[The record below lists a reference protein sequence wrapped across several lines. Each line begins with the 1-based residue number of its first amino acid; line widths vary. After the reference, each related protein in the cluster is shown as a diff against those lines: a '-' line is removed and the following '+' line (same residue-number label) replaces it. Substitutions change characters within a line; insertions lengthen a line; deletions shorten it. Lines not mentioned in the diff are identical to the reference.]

1 MIRKRKPGKGRHCVY
16 QPKLRKEAKRIA
28 KMRFGERFLEPMLAV
43 LTCFLP
49 SIVLTV
55 LLQAGLL
62 AGGMQL
68 ILILAIY
75 GLVQVLVFG
84 PLFYGLMRYCI
95 DRLHGGPQGVMDLF
109 TVFSNGAGYLR
120 AVKMFVCIV
129 VRAIPWMIVPFG
141 ALYGFLQYSIWQ
153 DPTVGA
159 DADKLMQL
167 IAQAYL
173 LFELV
178 LLPFKAKIL
187 RYLAG
192 YILLV
197 RDPKLGPWKATGQAA
212 KLFRGRWGELIVFF
226 ISFIGWQIF
235 GIYTVGI
242 GMLFY
247 GAYLLLS
254 FVWYAERLLDGETPP
269 VVPPQ
274 MDDTPPR

>member
-1 MIRKRKPGKGRHCVY
+1 
-16 QPKLRKEAKRIA
+16 
-28 KMRFGERFLEPMLAV
+28 
-43 LTCFLP
+43 
-49 SIVLTV
+49 
-55 LLQAGLL
+55 
-62 AGGMQL
+62 
-68 ILILAIY
+68 
-75 GLVQVLVFG
+75 
-84 PLFYGLMRYCI
+84 
-95 DRLHGGPQGVMDLF
+95 
-109 TVFSNGAGYLR
+109 
-120 AVKMFVCIV
+120 
-129 VRAIPWMIVPFG
+129 
-141 ALYGFLQYSIWQ
+141 
-153 DPTVGA
+153 
-159 DADKLMQL
+159 MQL